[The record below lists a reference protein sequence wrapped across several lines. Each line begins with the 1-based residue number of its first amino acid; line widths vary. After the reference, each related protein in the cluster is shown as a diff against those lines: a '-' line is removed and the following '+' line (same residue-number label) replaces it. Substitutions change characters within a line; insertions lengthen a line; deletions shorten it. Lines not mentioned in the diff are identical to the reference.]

1 MSTATKPTDTAAG
14 GKEPGIVL
22 LFVGLMLS
30 MLLAAL
36 NQMILSTALPTMVG
50 ELNGVDQMLWVIT
63 AYILAATVV
72 MPVYGKLGDLMGR
85 KNLLLLA
92 IAIFMAGSIVGGLA
106 PGMNWLIFGR
116 AIQGLGGGGLMILSQ
131 AIIADV
137 VPARERGKYM
147 GFMGAVFALA
157 SVAGPLLGGWF
168 TEGPGWRWMFW
179 INMPLGV
186 TAMVVVL
193 LFLHLPQRPR
203 RRARLDITGMM
214 LLAAG
219 TTSLVLVGTWGG
231 TEFGWSSPQILGLL
245 GLTAASAVAF
255 VLVERSAEE
264 PVLPMY
270 LFRERNFV
278 LTTSGGL
285 LIGVTM
291 FGAIGYMP
299 TYLQMVTGASAT
311 NAGLLM
317 VPMMGGMLL
326 TSIIAGQLVSK
337 TGRYKWMPIAGASS
351 VAGGLLLLSLIT
363 PSTPVVLICLF
374 LSLMGIGLG
383 LSMQILVLIVQNS
396 FPNSVVGTA
405 TASNNF
411 FRQIGASLGS
421 AIVGSL
427 FTARLASL
435 LTERLPANGVRTQ
448 GGINSLTPE
457 LVYTLPEAVR
467 NPIIQSYNDALTP
480 LFLYM
485 VPLAIAAAVLLSFV
499 REIPLATV
507 IERDAVP
514 DPSVEPELA
523 PELALE
529 LAPASKPE
537 PEPDHDP
544 APQPE
549 PGGSAAATSRNA
561 RA

>member
-1 MSTATKPTDTAAG
+1 MSTASSSPREAG
-14 GKEPGIVL
+14 AQGKSNGIVL

-72 MPVYGKLGDLMGR
+72 MPVYGKLGDLLGR
-85 KNLLLLA
+85 KNLLLFA
-92 IAIFMAGSIVGGLA
+92 IAVFMAGSVVGGLA

-116 AIQGLGGGGLMILSQ
+116 AIQGIGGGGLMIGAQ

-179 INMPLGV
+179 INMPLGII
-186 TAMVVVL
+186 ALLVVGM
-193 LFLHLPQRPR
+193 FLHLPKRPR
-203 RRARLDITGMM
+203 RHAPLDITGMI
-214 LLAAG
+214 LLAIS
-219 TTSLVLVGTWGG
+219 TTALVLVGTWGG
-231 TEFGWSSPQILGLL
+231 TEYDWISVQILGLL
-245 GLTAASAVAF
+245 ALTILTAVAF
-255 VLVERSAEE
+255 VLVERRAAE
-264 PVLPMY
+264 PVLPMS

-278 LTTSGGL
+278 LTTTGGL

-317 VPMMGGMLL
+317 IPMMGGMLI
-326 TSIIAGQLVSK
+326 TSISAGHLVSK
-337 TGRYKWMPIAGASS
+337 TGRYKWMPIAGALF
-351 VAGGLLLLSLIT
+351 VAAGLFLLSMIAPAT
-363 PSTPVVLICLF
+363 QVVVICLF
-374 LSLMGIGLG
+374 LGLMGIGLG

-435 LTERLPANGVRTQ
+435 LAERLPADGARTRGGV
-448 GGINSLTPE
+448 NSLTPE
-457 LVYTLPEAVR
+457 LVYELPEAVR
-467 NPIIQSYNDALTP
+467 NPIIASYNDALTP

-485 VPLAIAAAVLLSFV
+485 VPLAVAAAVLLAFV
-499 REIPLATV
+499 HEKPLATV
-507 IERDAVP
+507 IERDTVA
-514 DPSVEPELA
+514 DAPS
-523 PELALE
+523 
-529 LAPASKPE
+529 
-537 PEPDHDP
+537 
-544 APQPE
+544 
-549 PGGSAAATSRNA
+549 PGVSARQ
-561 RA
+561 